1 VISVGSPGSDGSVIT
16 EGKCGKAPGDGE
28 LLVGVPVSVLEVGAA
43 DVVAVSVV
51 GVVGVVDSSCIG
63 RWVGGTTGAAVVV
76 GVVAVV
82 GVVVVTGAEAG
93 GPWTSWMMPQM
104 ISPMR
109 TAMRTPHPTNAIG
122 LRHPGIGSFG
132 SGC

>member
-16 EGKCGKAPGDGE
+16 EGKCGKASGDGE

-43 DVVAVSVV
+43 DVVAVSVM
-51 GVVGVVDSSCIG
+51 GAVGVVDSSCIG

-82 GVVVVTGAEAG
+82 GVVVVTGAEAVDL
-93 GPWTSWMMPQM
+93 GP
-104 ISPMR
+104 
-109 TAMRTPHPTNAIG
+109 AG
-122 LRHPGIGSFG
+122 
-132 SGC
+132 